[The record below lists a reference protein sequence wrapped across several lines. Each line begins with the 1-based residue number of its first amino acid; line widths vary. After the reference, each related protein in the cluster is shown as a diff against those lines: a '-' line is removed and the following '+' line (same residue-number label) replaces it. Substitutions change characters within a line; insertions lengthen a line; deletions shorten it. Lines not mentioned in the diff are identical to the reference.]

1 MNKKTLSTLSL
12 AMCLVLLGAFMATE
26 AFASRKKM
34 MSLRIAKLTAKR
46 ALVESVY
53 GVKIRKKE
61 QVTDMVNGIFI
72 GSAESKTKGTLRG
85 VVENEVMYDEATDVA
100 KVTVSVPL
108 GTITELTGM
117 QFPDPTKMISRV
129 GFGTTTPGSAEALK
143 AMRVAEVDAYSQLAE
158 EIVGLELE
166 SKTKVENYILK
177 SDEIKAKLV
186 AAIFMAELV
195 DYGWE
200 GKNQEDAFV
209 VLKIDKTLIA
219 EVLGESFGGGGI
231 IQVRGYGSSVE

>member
-1 MNKKTLSTLSL
+1 MNKHVFSL
-12 AMCLVLLGAFMATE
+12 IRVCLVAIVMVCFISGTAMAD
-26 AFASRKKM
+26 RKKM

-53 GVKIRKKE
+53 GVKIRKEEK
-61 QVTDMVNGIFI
+61 VTDMMNGIFV
-72 GSAESKTKGTLRG
+72 GSAESKTKGKIRG
-85 VVENEVMYDEATDVA
+85 VVENEVMYDEKTDVA

-108 GTITELTGM
+108 GVISELTGL
-117 QFPDPTKMISRV
+117 QFPDPSRLISRV
-129 GFGTTTPGSAEALK
+129 GFGTSTASSAGALK

-158 EIVGLELE
+158 EIIGLELE

-200 GKNQEDAFV
+200 GKNQEDAFA
-209 VLKIDKTLIA
+209 VLKIDKSLVASVI
-219 EVLGESFGGGGI
+219 GESFGGEGVV
-231 IQVRGYGSSVE
+231 QVRGYGSSDD

>member
-1 MNKKTLSTLSL
+1 MKKQLLPVFTISLSIFLLLSFLSL
-12 AMCLVLLGAFMATE
+12 DALAG
-26 AFASRKKM
+26 RKKM

-53 GVKIRKKE
+53 GVKIRKEEK
-61 QVTDMVNGIFI
+61 VTDMLNGIFV

-85 VVENEVMYDEATDVA
+85 TVENEVVYDEDKDVA

-108 GTITELTGM
+108 GTVTELTGIP
-117 QFPDPTKMISRV
+117 FPDPSRMISRV
-129 GFGTTTPGSAEALK
+129 GFGTSTPSSAGALR
-143 AMRVAEVDAYSQLAE
+143 AMRVAEVDAYGQLAE
-158 EIVGLELE
+158 EIIGLELE

-177 SDEIKAKLV
+177 SDVIKAKLV

-209 VLKIDKTLIA
+209 VLKIDKALIA
-219 EVLGESFGGGGI
+219 DLLGDSFGGDGVV
-231 IQVRGYGSSVE
+231 QVRGYGSAVE